1 MFEKLVESLLE
12 EYVSEWVDGLDAD
25 KMKVAVFSGKVE
37 FRDLT
42 LKASALDKFQFP
54 LRVKA
59 GTLGRLTMKVPWKRL
74 TTQAVT
80 MQIHDLFLVVVP
92 SHQEDLNRSKRQP
105 QQRLEDM
112 VADSYELR
120 LRWAKQQAV
129 RVRELVETNK
139 NEETQRNADSSD
151 AAGTWGLREKILHN
165 IVDNVSFEFTNIHIR
180 YEDTSLLIAQN
191 PLALGLTIESI
202 TVQTTNAN
210 GHVTFIDR
218 SQSHTPFVHKSLEM
232 VKAGLYCDNTSSM
245 QNLISVR
252 RREPLASSYLVHPF
266 NTTIKMTVNHDESTV
281 FSIPRYQFI
290 ADISSVTASVTPEQ
304 CNDLIN
310 IVNYVSTHELYL
322 KRIHCRRKRPRVPIR
337 HNARAW
343 WKYAMYG
350 VQVMYSLQTSLFP
363 SAEKGSSISPTESH
377 KIRRCN
383 WKLFTSLWFRRKEYI
398 RLHKKQIQAST
409 KKITAGE
416 GNSPDRLRLNELEDE
431 LDVDTIVFFR
441 ICAAQEQELEESR
454 HDSVKKLSNWKARW
468 SARGHSS
475 QTDTSPGH
483 RRLDPLEKLLLYST
497 ISEQMHESAS
507 ELEMKKLEGLNSETI
522 LFAIDIVVSSVTL
535 ALVEKQGSMA
545 SAVSPSSSASTRD
558 FVCFELQ
565 QFVFAIFQRA
575 TACTIA
581 SSIKSVQMVDFSHDI
596 NGDDRQPQVL
606 FYALPAGPDTES
618 CVEGQL
624 REGGSAVVD
633 QQKSTKF
640 VQLTIDSSETKFKLD
655 CNFESF
661 RYIHNVTVATK
672 LQAYFITQVDV
683 SPALKE
689 NAEEAFAYSSIW
701 INRAVFA
708 NNGSNKPNSIDTN
721 GKGKKHSS
729 NVIKPRI
736 IEFSVRLPEVDL
748 LVLSSEV
755 SPVLEATLQDL
766 HFKSGNLLD
775 TFVFSVDGVEILFH
789 DRILPEDMVAETQT
803 RSNSGKRVLQ
813 HQRALREV
821 NAGAIPI
828 VHVVPRGYDLSR
840 RNHSTILRKTRIEFL
855 GEKIIQRNRV
865 PKWLM
870 RCTAPPIYF
879 TLSSAQYHQVLQAS
893 ASWANSNQVGSPLST
908 ALPETVSTNADSS
921 SAPKLSKSEPPVGKT
936 MKLAEFD
943 PDDERFGLS
952 ILIPQILV
960 VLEGGNGT
968 NEFAAN
974 CETTKTINNDNL
986 EIDLVLDIKQ
996 VNVEARFTSVAQAVA
1011 LDLRS
1016 LTFFKQDWNQKTT
1029 DRDPTSKVRMTT
1041 QQALAKANEEQ
1052 SSGTPPSKSKN
1063 DSLDEPEP
1071 AYDATTGK
1079 ATCKL
1084 LEICSKASFVI
1095 TSVDPFKAKI
1105 YAQRVS
1111 LYWDYDLLVALFRS
1125 YLLGNAAFTT
1135 SDSSANSSRTNS
1147 GDSVDSN
1154 VTVASAIADALE
1166 QQLAAPFG
1174 IELQVDR
1181 WYIYMLPQ
1189 STFSPRF
1196 TLKMYGR
1203 SLHGNISTLDSSYLR
1218 LQFNAKGGVNLD
1230 SSCLMSRGIDD
1241 QGHPV
1246 AGEEACDL
1254 LSVLSP
1260 LKVEVE
1266 SAGYGGLE
1274 HRGGAGAYV
1283 KICGSNIEV
1292 NYANAHYM
1300 VLADHMAKQFIG
1312 FFSWVSVQMK
1322 PAQILTLNE
1331 RTKIDA
1337 EINDIRLFLPRGAV
1351 GNATERQKKP
1361 ERVEIDVKKV
1371 SINSR
1376 MYPNYIGSE
1385 QLQILVENI
1394 QISTCLVDSLI
1405 RPHLNAVS
1413 SVDEAVSIG
1422 KSRHSV
1428 WVRTHEIEMAKSRIF
1443 HHEYLYIEYVAVPI
1457 PPNKQKKRDLPRR
1470 KSQKVNEVMDI
1481 EDVMKELEK
1490 ICGYVRVSLSK
1501 PTGWGDAGKADDRNM
1516 HLIGNG
1522 LKDKNALGA
1531 KKTRELVI
1539 ETSASLKSVEV
1550 ALDEKQLELL
1560 ACILDENL
1568 ARSELV
1574 NTTKS
1579 IPDNEK
1585 ENKALDV
1592 QVYVGNISVQLLR
1605 TNIHP
1610 LGCSKTS
1617 RYPYERI
1624 ITQLDF
1630 ENVRLLITGF
1640 STKRAQYRVLS
1651 SKATLYIVDVIHT
1664 PNHDDA
1670 SEITQATKK
1679 LTTCAEIYL
1688 SSEDENCECIDV
1700 TVDQYPAV
1708 AGGPANPVDIRIHVD
1723 TCALSPPIIQ
1733 FALRVKE
1740 FLFCK
1745 VQLANYISQPGQPVN
1760 LSVTTGAVHCMLAE
1774 FYPSR
1779 DTFQSSSGGR
1789 MSTASDNFNDTSLKL
1804 ILSGCFVV
1812 RFNNGEQHLQH
1823 IQIFG
1828 RKMSIEVAAQWPPL
1842 AESDLGKSP
1851 SSPSRQLTE
1860 FAGEQFFGRHSSSV
1874 VQNLSDYRRV
1884 LCEDFAVDLD
1894 LIDTTQSD
1902 NVMKISASLTHF
1914 HAVLCVF
1921 DVFMLTRIGENK
1933 WTDGYYDSSGIN
1945 YDDHLDYCTCA
1956 RHAAIVEVTRGDLHR
1971 RKTAMTIVNTMLED
1985 FSVTFVREIGEYFT
1999 PVARMYSF
2007 CTMCNV
2013 TITVPVVDV
2022 TPNPALP
2029 DEGKSSST
2037 VSVFLHFSEDS
2048 ATELRDD
2055 EGMSIWAFNTTLGSW
2070 EPILEPWT
2078 FTLTVNIATEKSG
2091 KVSTN
2096 IDLSGSD
2103 LHSLNLNF
2111 SPGLLDTFC
2120 TIMKEFEQLSLGSSI
2135 HVSTAR
2141 VISCG
2146 FYLANDSGVDISYW
2160 VSDHTPATSSSRGF
2174 SYNPRHQC
2182 VPELLLPRHK
2192 VPLKLS
2198 TSIFSSIPS
2207 DQTIS
2212 FSWGDE
2218 EWHPLTDVRIH
2229 SAGKYVYSVLPKH
2242 RNLSDEDG
2250 KAGDADTSSR
2260 KVLLALFDISAVF
2273 GYRTLTVSSL
2283 VRIFND
2289 TDITVECGML
2299 SEDGKTVTEIGIIE
2313 PHDACGV
2320 PITLIKSITS
2330 IRVLMRPHA
2339 PSQDRSAQAVAGGVD
2354 RARDEKKYRWSNELF
2369 ISEQDESSE
2378 QFASCS
2384 LVLDDYDC
2392 KCQRIFDGSQPL
2404 HLGQTCRANGSFF
2417 RVCSQVFVASNASS
2431 LKYAQIRFLPPV
2443 VLENKCG
2450 LAMHAIFF
2458 VFKKVR
2464 RAGAQDREYFHIVAS
2479 EKIEPRSSS
2488 YFVASSL
2495 HEQTYC
2501 SVSVTGFSWSKLFLL
2516 PSVFDGTSEQSK
2528 GMDTRNRSNSS
2539 STSTEQSGDGSIL
2552 CFLDDFKSRVATVQV
2567 AFHNV
2572 NQETHVMRKVIIQPR
2587 FVIRDTTS
2595 LRLTFEP
2602 HAKVKSKISNAKA
2615 MFSLSSVSQKRA
2627 KTCCGSSQL
2636 ELIHTKL
2643 NALSGASATGTSSL
2657 RRQGNT
2663 TDQVEI
2669 DSYYL
2674 SETSAVNIQIE
2685 GNTLA
2690 TSGVSHFRL
2699 DSAVGGANS
2708 TLRLFDEA
2716 KKQWCD
2722 IVVILEQLDVGT
2734 TKVTF
2739 VERYLVLNR
2748 TNYHIMC
2755 VPASTITSNSTAPNQ
2770 ASSQGSELLPR
2781 VMSPFH
2787 WSMRTVIPSDACI
2800 RLKIRETAGSG
2811 GEVTGWRWSGKFS
2824 LHDVSE
2830 TALKLSNKYTNQVHV
2845 IRVEVRV
2852 ESSVRVFVVITSEDL
2867 APFPLYRIVNS
2878 SSTEIIHFKQSFE
2891 GGSGD
2896 LSEQAAATADYNRGV
2911 TQRLFPGESLCFG
2924 WDEAFFLQSL
2934 ERTLN
2939 ITYASATTQTKV
2951 LFDQPGD
2958 ARRIELPGCVTRA
2971 DAAVYIHWYLNGMTK
2986 TVHVHDTELPR
2997 DKLTGKQ
3004 DPATIIANADK
3015 TNRVIPVMSELA
3027 VHFKLPNMLLSI
3039 LNSAPEEVL
3048 LLSAQDVDLAYADI
3062 VSDHDQCE
3070 VKVGSIQLDNQ
3081 MENAIFPVIFTPQP
3095 MNGIGS
3101 NNILESPRKSSIS
3114 DAPPS
3119 PANSTD
3125 DRDSSD
3131 CFFHFSIFRLS
3142 YGSDVEY
3149 IKYLSVMLQPARL
3162 QVDDLLVVSIGTLA
3176 FDCMRVVQ
3184 QYFPAEPTRHM
3195 SIAIGEAEALSGSRR
3210 NRASHSDA
3218 TPESD
3223 ESASNRRA
3231 QERRMYIETLQLHP
3245 IKIILAFQQNDR
3257 SSKSV
3262 YFDDQTTILLPM
3274 VYLLLKSNLVNIDGA
3289 SLNLN
3294 ALHIFHSFTTRAFM
3308 FSAVQ
3313 QHYTFQGILQIYALV
3328 GAADILGNPLG
3339 LVTNLGTGVK
3349 DFFYEPAAGMVKS
3362 PQEFVMGLS
3371 RGTASLVKNSVYGT
3385 FNAAS
3390 KFTGT
3395 LSSGIA
3401 ALSMDNEYVS
3411 SRNTR
3416 NRQEVATH
3424 VGTGL
3429 FYGTKQLGQGILAG
3443 VTGVITA
3450 PAMGAYNNGFTGFV
3464 EGVGKGLIGVAVK
3477 PTAGILDLAAKTTA
3491 GITATATVFDK
3502 KARNTRMRLPR
3513 MVYTSDRRIRV
3524 YSNDEALICQF
3535 LHRLPQK
3542 LRQNEHYEAHVFLP
3556 LGRVLVVTSHQ
3567 LLHVDVNAITGM
3579 SAAGTGQP
3587 RITWKF
3593 PLASVWGA
3601 QKTLKGVHVLIGT
3614 ATNVVTPGTATT
3626 LTRSSMTTVLIPLR
3640 ADVDAIH
3647 VNIVIKCISD
3657 LVTRHRERT
3666 PVLDTF
3672 SAPPPRNSI
3681 GLVLEPVRDGS
3692 SIPGYEG
3699 VGGLVV
3705 DVFVG
3710 SACFHAGLEVGDVIV
3725 GFRDQKMEPGDH
3737 GSSLRYQLSLMKKGE
3752 ALKLMVLRQ
3761 GVTKTISVSTE

>member
-12 EYVSEWVDGLDAD
+12 EYVSEWVDGLDAE
-25 KMKVAVFSGKVE
+25 KMKIAVFSGKVE

-92 SHQEDLNRSKRQP
+92 SHQEDLNRSKQQP

-139 NEETQRNADSSD
+139 SEGNADSSAD

-165 IVDNVSFEFTNIHIR
+165 IMDNVSFEFTNIHIR

-232 VKAGLYCDNTSSM
+232 IKAGLYCDNTSSM
-245 QNLISVR
+245 QDLISVR

-266 NTTIKMTVNHDESTV
+266 NTTIKMTVNHDKSTV

-290 ADISSVTASVTPEQ
+290 ADISSVNASVTPEQ

-343 WKYAMYG
+343 WKYALYG

-363 SAEKGSSISPTESH
+363 SAEKGSPISSTDTNNS
-377 KIRRCN
+377 RRCN
-383 WKLFTSLWFRRKEYI
+383 WKLFASLWFRRKEYI

-409 KKITAGE
+409 KKLTTGE
-416 GNSPDRLRLNELEDE
+416 NNSPERLRLNELEDE
-431 LDVDTIVFFR
+431 LEVDTIVFFR
-441 ICAAQEQELEESR
+441 LCAAQELELEESR

-468 SARGHSS
+468 SARGHNS
-475 QTDTSPGH
+475 QADTSPGH
-483 RRLDPLEKLLLYST
+483 RRLDPLEKLLLYAS
-497 ISEQMHESAS
+497 ISEQMHDSSS
-507 ELEMKKLEGLNSETI
+507 ELAAKKLEEQNSKTI

-535 ALVEKQGSMA
+535 ALVEKQGNMVTATSTA
-545 SAVSPSSSASTRD
+545 SVSNRD
-558 FVCFELQ
+558 FVCFEMQ

-581 SSIKSVQMVDFSHDI
+581 SSIKSVQMVDFSHEV
-596 NGDDRQPQVL
+596 NGDDSQPQVL
-606 FYALPAGPDTES
+606 FYALQAGSDTKSPA
-618 CVEGQL
+618 
-624 REGGSAVVD
+624 EGGIVSAASDFVSA
-633 QQKSTKF
+633 KKF
-640 VQLTIDSSETKFKLD
+640 VHLTIDSSETKFKLD
-655 CNFESF
+655 CNFEPF
-661 RYIHNVTVATK
+661 RYIHNLTVATK

-689 NAEEAFAYSSIW
+689 NAEEAFAYSSVW

-708 NNGSNKPNSIDTN
+708 NNGADKNNSTDANRNK
-721 GKGKKHSS
+721 KRHSS
-729 NVIKPRI
+729 TVIKPPRI
-736 IEFSVRLPEVDL
+736 VEFSVRLPEVDL

-775 TFVFSVDGVEILFH
+775 TLVLSVDGVEILFH
-789 DRILPEDMVAETQT
+789 DRISPEDMIAETQT
-803 RSNSGKRVLQ
+803 RSSSGKRVLQ
-813 HQRALREV
+813 HQHALREV
-821 NAGAIPI
+821 IAGATPVVHI
-828 VHVVPRGYDLSR
+828 VPSGYDLSR
-840 RNHSTILRKTRIEFL
+840 RKHSTILRKTRIEFL

-879 TLSSAQYHQVLQAS
+879 TLSSTQYHQVLQAS
-893 ASWANSNQVGSPLST
+893 ASWASSSQVKAGSSSST
-908 ALPETVSTNADSS
+908 VSSETVRINPDSS
-921 SAPKLSKSEPPVGKT
+921 SASKLSEIETRVEKKVTSP
-936 MKLAEFD
+936 EFD

-960 VLEGGNGT
+960 VLEGGNGIDEFVT
-968 NEFAAN
+968 NCDPSN
-974 CETTKTINNDNL
+974 GIKNDKCDL

-1011 LDLRS
+1011 LDLQS
-1016 LTFFKQDWNQKTT
+1016 LTFFKQHWNQNTT
-1029 DRDPTSKVRMTT
+1029 RGSEPTSKIRMTT
-1041 QQALAKANEEQ
+1041 QQAIAKANEEQ
-1052 SSGTPPSKSKN
+1052 SDGTPSVKSKS
-1063 DSLDEPEP
+1063 DGLDEPEP
-1071 AYDATTGK
+1071 AYDPFTGK

-1084 LEICSKASFVI
+1084 LEVCSKASFVL

-1125 YLLGNAAFTT
+1125 YLLGNAALV
-1135 SDSSANSSRTNS
+1135 SDDSSANSSRTSS
-1147 GDSVDSN
+1147 GDSVGSN
-1154 VTVASAIADALE
+1154 ATVASAIADALG
-1166 QQLAAPFG
+1166 QQMAAPFG
-1174 IELQVDR
+1174 IDLHVDR
-1181 WYIYMLPQ
+1181 WYVYMRPQ
-1189 STFSPRF
+1189 STISARF
-1196 TLKMYGR
+1196 TLKLYGR
-1203 SLHGNISTLDSSYLR
+1203 DLHGIISTLDTSYLR
-1218 LQFNAKGGVNLD
+1218 VQFNAKGGINLD
-1230 SSCLMSRGIDD
+1230 SSCLMSRGVDG
-1241 QGHPV
+1241 QGNSI

-1260 LKVEVE
+1260 IKIEVE
-1266 SAGYGGLE
+1266 SAGYGGLK
-1274 HRGGAGAYV
+1274 HRDGAGAYV
-1283 KICGSNIEV
+1283 KIRGSKVEV

-1322 PAQILTLNE
+1322 PAQIVTLNE
-1331 RTKIDA
+1331 RTKMDA
-1337 EINDIRLFLPRGAV
+1337 EISDIRLFLPRGAV

-1371 SINSR
+1371 FIKSR
-1376 MYPNYIGSE
+1376 AYPDYVQSE
-1385 QLQILVENI
+1385 QLQILVENV
-1394 QISTCLVDSLI
+1394 QISTCLVDSLV
-1405 RPHLNAVS
+1405 RPHTNAVS
-1413 SVDEAVSIG
+1413 SVDEAVSVG
-1422 KSRHSV
+1422 KSRHSI
-1428 WVRTHEIEMAKSRIF
+1428 WVRAHEVEMAKSRIF
-1443 HHEYLYIEYVAVPI
+1443 HHDYVYVEHVVVPL
-1457 PPNKQKKRDLPRR
+1457 PPDTKKKLSKR
-1470 KSQKVNEVMDI
+1470 KSQKLNQVLDI
-1481 EDVMKELEK
+1481 EDVMKEMEK

-1501 PTGWGDAGKADDRNM
+1501 PTDWVDAAEVEDRNLQSKEKS
-1516 HLIGNG
+1516 HT
-1522 LKDKNALGA
+1522 D
-1531 KKTRELVI
+1531 KKTKEPKKTNTKELAI
-1539 ETSASLKSVEV
+1539 QASVSPKSVEV

-1560 ACILDENL
+1560 ACILDENV

-1574 NTTKS
+1574 YAAKS

-1592 QVYVGNISVQLLR
+1592 QVCVGNINVQLLR
-1605 TNIHP
+1605 TNTHP
-1610 LGCSKTS
+1610 LGCSETS

-1630 ENVRLLITGF
+1630 ENVRLLITGY
-1640 STKRAQYRVLS
+1640 STQRAQYRVIS
-1651 SKATLYIVDVIHT
+1651 SKATLYNADLVSGQNNDDTSDV
-1664 PNHDDA
+1664 
-1670 SEITQATKK
+1670 TQTDKK

-1688 SSEDENCECIDV
+1688 SSEGENCECIDV
-1700 TVDQYPAV
+1700 TVDQYPAL
-1708 AGGPANPVDIRIHVD
+1708 AGSQANPVDIRIHVD

-1745 VQLANYISQPGQPVN
+1745 VQLANYIPQPGQPVN

-1774 FYPSR
+1774 YYPSR
-1779 DTFQSSSGGR
+1779 GASQSCGDGR
-1789 MSTASDNFNDTSLKL
+1789 MPTASDNANDTSLKL
-1804 ILSGCFVV
+1804 ILTGCFVV

-1842 AESDLGKSP
+1842 PESELAKAP
-1851 SSPSRQLTE
+1851 PSPSRQLTGIT
-1860 FAGEQFFGRHSSSV
+1860 GEQFSGRHGSSAT
-1874 VQNLSDYRRV
+1874 QNLSDYRRV

-1894 LIDTTQSD
+1894 LVDTTQAD

-1921 DVFMLTRIGENK
+1921 DVFMLTRISENK
-1933 WTDGYYDSSGIN
+1933 LDVESYGNPDVS
-1945 YDDHLDYCTCA
+1945 YDDHPENCTCA
-1956 RHAAIVEVTRGDLHR
+1956 HHAPIVEVTRGDLNR
-1971 RKTAMTIVNTMLED
+1971 RKTTTTIINTMLED

-1999 PVARMYSF
+1999 PVARIYSF

-2013 TITVPVVDV
+2013 TVDV
-2022 TPNPALP
+2022 PLVESALNPAIP
-2029 DEGKSSST
+2029 DDDKSSTT
-2037 VSVFLHFSEDS
+2037 VNIFLHFSEDGG
-2048 ATELRDD
+2048 TELRDD
-2055 EGMSIWAFNTTLGSW
+2055 EGMSIWAFNTILGSW
-2070 EPILEPWT
+2070 EPLLEPWT

-2091 KVSTN
+2091 KVSTS
-2096 IDLSGSD
+2096 IDLNGSD
-2103 LHSLNLNF
+2103 VHSLNLNF

-2120 TIMKEFEQLSLGSSI
+2120 AIVKEFEQLSLGPAI

-2146 FYLANDSGVDISYW
+2146 FYLANDSGADISYW
-2160 VSDHTPATSSSRGF
+2160 VSDHAPAASSSRGF
-2174 SYNPRHQC
+2174 SYTPRHKC

-2242 RNLSDEDG
+2242 RSPSGEDVQGADSDSS
-2250 KAGDADTSSR
+2250 SSR
-2260 KVLLALFDISAVF
+2260 RVLLALFDISAVF

-2289 TDITVECGML
+2289 ADIAVECGVL
-2299 SEDGKTVTEIGIIE
+2299 SADGKTVTEIGIIE

-2330 IRVLMRPHA
+2330 IRVLMRPLA
-2339 PSQDRSAQAVAGGVD
+2339 LSQDLSSHTAAGGAD
-2354 RARDEKKYRWSNELF
+2354 HDKKYRWSNELF

-2431 LKYAQIRFLPPV
+2431 LKYAQVRFLPPV

-2479 EKIEPRSSS
+2479 EKIEPRCSS

-2501 SVSVTGFSWSKLFLL
+2501 SISITGFSWSKLFLL
-2516 PSVFDGTSEQSK
+2516 PSMFDGNSEQSK
-2528 GMDTRNRSNSS
+2528 GVDTRNRSNSS
-2539 STSTEQSGDGSIL
+2539 STPEQSGDGTIL
-2552 CFLDDFKSRVATVQV
+2552 CSLDDFKTRVATVQV
-2567 AFHNV
+2567 AFHSV
-2572 NQETHVMRKVIIQPR
+2572 NQETHIMRKVIIQPR
-2587 FVIRDTTS
+2587 FVIHDTTS

-2602 HAKVKSKISNAKA
+2602 HAKAKSKISNAKA

-2643 NALSGASATGTSSL
+2643 NALSGASASGSSSQ
-2657 RRQGNT
+2657 RRQGST
-2663 TDQVEI
+2663 IDQAEI

-2748 TNYHIMC
+2748 TNFHIMC
-2755 VPASTITSNSTAPNQ
+2755 VPASNITSNATVPNQ

-2781 VMSPFH
+2781 VMSPYH

-2800 RLKIRETAGSG
+2800 RLKIQEAAGSG

-2845 IRVEVRV
+2845 VRVEVRV

-2878 SSTEIIHFKQSFE
+2878 SSTEIIHIKQSFE
-2891 GGSGD
+2891 GGSGE
-2896 LSEQAAATADYNRGV
+2896 LSEQAAATVDYNRGV

-2958 ARRIELPGCVTRA
+2958 ARRIELPGCKTRA
-2971 DAAVYIHWYLNGMTK
+2971 DAAVYVHWYLNGMTK

-3004 DPATIIANADK
+3004 DPAIVIAEADK
-3015 TNRVIPVMSELA
+3015 ANRVIPVVSEMAL
-3027 VHFKLPNMLLSI
+3027 HFKLPSMLLSI

-3048 LLSAQDVDLAYADI
+3048 LLSAQDVDVAYAET
-3062 VSDHDQCE
+3062 VGDHDQCE
-3070 VKVGSIQLDNQ
+3070 VKIGSIQLDNQ

-3095 MNGIGS
+3095 MNGIS
-3101 NNILESPRKSSIS
+3101 SSNILDTPRKSSIS
-3114 DAPPS
+3114 EAPPS

-3131 CFFHFSIFRLS
+3131 CFFHLSVFRLS

-3149 IKYLSVMLQPARL
+3149 IKYLSAMLQPARL

-3195 SIAIGEAEALSGSRR
+3195 SVAIGEAEALSAGRR
-3210 NRASHSDA
+3210 GRDA
-3218 TPESD
+3218 MPD
-3223 ESASNRRA
+3223 NDGSASNLPA

-3257 SSKSV
+3257 STKSV

-3274 VYLLLKSNLVNIDGA
+3274 VYVLLKSNLVNIDGA

-3424 VGTGL
+3424 IGTGL

-3464 EGVGKGLIGVAVK
+3464 EGVGRGLIGVAVK

-3513 MVYTSDRRIRV
+3513 MVHTSDRRIRV

-3567 LLHVDVNAITGM
+3567 LLHVDVNTITGM

-3587 RITWKF
+3587 RITWKY

-3614 ATNVVTPGTATT
+3614 ATNVVTPGVATT
-3626 LTRSSMTTVLIPLR
+3626 LTKSSMTTVLIPLR

-3699 VGGLVV
+3699 IGGLVV

-3725 GFRDQKMEPGDH
+3725 GFGDQKMEPGDH

-3761 GVTKTISVSTE
+3761 GAIKTISVSTE